1 MRYFAFE
8 KYLRGGGAKDSF
20 VRLCL
25 DRVLKIE
32 YAYGKGID
40 ELVSDDAAT
49 CQTLSELESRIEK
62 DDLDNYQ
69 NVVKHYYKMVHG
81 HGCPVRVLGN
91 RRLK

>member
-1 MRYFAFE
+1 MRYSAFE
-8 KYLRGGGAKDSF
+8 KYLRGGAKDSF

-25 DRVLKIE
+25 GRVQKIE
-32 YAYGKGID
+32 SAFGKVID

-49 CQTLSELESRIEK
+49 YQTLSELEFRIEK

-81 HGCPVRVLGN
+81 HECPVRVSGN